1 MSKPLVEDMMRE
13 HGAKLRPKSG
23 SRMMKAL
30 GVFFRVFGNK
40 RFMSNY
46 WTTIRDTIYY
56 PTTVTDPYRYVQII
70 AHECVHVEQ
79 WRKWRV
85 LQSFSYIFLPV
96 PVLFAWCRWRWERE
110 AYLVTI
116 GFAPNKERE
125 IERIVHD
132 LWHDYLWPWP
142 RKWMRKWFRAHV

>member
-1 MSKPLVEDMMRE
+1 MNQPTVEQLLQE
-13 HGAKLRPKSG
+13 HRAKLRPKSG
-23 SRMMKAL
+23 SRMMKIL
-30 GVFFRVFGNK
+30 GGFFRVFGNK
-40 RFMSNY
+40 RFMDSY

-56 PTTVTDPYRYVQII
+56 PTRVADPNRYAHII

-96 PVLFAWCRWRWERE
+96 PIFFAWFRWRWERE

-116 GFAPNKERE
+116 GFASNKERE

-132 LWHDYLWPWP
+132 LWHDYMWTWP
-142 RKWMRKWFRAHV
+142 RKRMRKWFIEHT